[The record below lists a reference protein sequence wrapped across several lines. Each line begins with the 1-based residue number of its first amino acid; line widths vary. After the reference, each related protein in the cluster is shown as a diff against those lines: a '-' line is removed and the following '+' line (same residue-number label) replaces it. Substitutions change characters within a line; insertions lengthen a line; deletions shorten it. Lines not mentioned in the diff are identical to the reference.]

1 MVESKLAGPACRS
14 PLVSKPRTGK
24 ADGTTEI
31 SERMIFSLFFL
42 VGFKTLLTSLEGRNV
57 VRSCND
63 GK

>member
-31 SERMIFSLFFL
+31 SERMIFSLFF
-42 VGFKTLLTSLEGRNV
+42 FGRFQDPINKPG
-57 VRSCND
+57 REDC
-63 GK
+63 GEKL